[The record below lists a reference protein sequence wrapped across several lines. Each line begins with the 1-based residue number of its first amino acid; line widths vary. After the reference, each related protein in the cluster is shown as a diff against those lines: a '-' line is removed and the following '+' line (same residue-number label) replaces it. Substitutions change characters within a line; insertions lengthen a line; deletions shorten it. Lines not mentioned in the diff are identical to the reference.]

1 MNVERNIELA
11 DRKPRRKR
19 HRSVA
24 EDGPEAVDLH
34 VGSRIRLRRTL
45 MGWSQSELGKAL
57 RVTFQQIQ
65 KYERGSNR
73 VSASTLYR
81 IASAL
86 DVPVSFFFDDLPDG
100 TKLPP
105 PHGTD
110 ELPLGRESL
119 ELLRNYYGVNED
131 VRRNVYDL
139 LKALSRFTKAT

>member
-1 MNVERNIELA
+1 
-11 DRKPRRKR
+11 
-19 HRSVA
+19 
-24 EDGPEAVDLH
+24 
-34 VGSRIRLRRTL
+34 

-100 TKLPP
+100 ARLPP